1 MVQSVVRERVPGIT
15 RGSRNATHG
24 GMTGV
29 GMLMQMH
36 PLTLSV
42 PKVININFLQK
53 ISIHTEEKKLLE
65 LIK

>member
-1 MVQSVVRERVPGIT
+1 MVQSVVRERVPGVT
-15 RGSRNATHG
+15 RGSRKAPHG

-42 PKVININFLQK
+42 PKVININFLLK
-53 ISIHTEEKKLLE
+53 ISIHNEEKKLLE

>member
-1 MVQSVVRERVPGIT
+1 MVQSVVRERVPGIM
-15 RGSRNATHG
+15 RGSRNAPHG

-42 PKVININFLQK
+42 PKVININFLLK
-53 ISIHTEEKKLLE
+53 ISIHNKEKKLLE

>member
-15 RGSRNATHG
+15 RGSRNVPHG

-42 PKVININFLQK
+42 PRVININFLLK
-53 ISIHTEEKKLLE
+53 ISIHNEEKKLLE

>member
-15 RGSRNATHG
+15 RGSRNTPHG

-42 PKVININFLQK
+42 PRVININFLLK
-53 ISIHTEEKKLLE
+53 ISIHNKEKKLLE